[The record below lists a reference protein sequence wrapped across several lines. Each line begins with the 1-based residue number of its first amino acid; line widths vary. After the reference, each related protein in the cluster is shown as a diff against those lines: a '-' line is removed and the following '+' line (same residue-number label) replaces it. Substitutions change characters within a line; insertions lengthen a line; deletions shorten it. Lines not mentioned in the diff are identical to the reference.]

1 MESFRFEFSRQILTF
16 CDFQENLVW
25 SKEEFEWG
33 QSENL
38 EELKVKWYT
47 PGKDELEVVQNL
59 FERYF
64 KSQIELLDQWV
75 LGNKELEKEEIL
87 RTLRQIYKIIHGSS
101 ELLPTIST
109 GPFESS
115 LSENLKSLKTSHLTF
130 KGGIH
135 IRQTVL
141 ECMQKVQKHLLE
153 TTPDDTDAL
162 NAVVSVYD
170 VLLFSFGLDEDE
182 LNDHM
187 EVNI

>member
-1 MESFRFEFSRQILTF
+1 MRFEFSRQILTF

-115 LSENLKSLKTSHLTF
+115 LSENLKSLKASHLTF